1 MIKAEKPLLILNAS
15 RGGVDGSEG
24 CFYYRIGLKTVPKEI
39 EERIWF
45 EFTVLLSVVIFIF
58 SMFYGIY
65 SEKIWFYL

>member
-39 EERIWF
+39 EERYG
-45 EFTVLLSVVIFIF
+45 LS
-58 SMFYGIY
+58 SLYCY
-65 SEKIWFYL
+65 QS